1 MTKIKLNYIELP
13 SDDLEKTKQF
23 YCDTFGWTFEDFGPD
38 YCAFNDGENDGGFY
52 RSPLSSNS
60 DKGAALVV
68 LLTDD
73 LEAALDRVSEN
84 GGTIHKPIF
93 SFPGG
98 RRFHFKD
105 PSQNEL
111 AIWSKT

>member
-1 MTKIKLNYIELP
+1 MTNIKINYIELP
-13 SDDLEKTKQF
+13 ASDLDKTKLF
-23 YCDTFGWTFEDFGPD
+23 YGDIFGWTFEDYGPD

-52 RSPLSSNS
+52 RSPLASNS
-60 DKGAALVV
+60 DTGAALVV
-68 LLTDD
+68 LHTDD
-73 LEAALDRVSEN
+73 LEAALDKVTEN